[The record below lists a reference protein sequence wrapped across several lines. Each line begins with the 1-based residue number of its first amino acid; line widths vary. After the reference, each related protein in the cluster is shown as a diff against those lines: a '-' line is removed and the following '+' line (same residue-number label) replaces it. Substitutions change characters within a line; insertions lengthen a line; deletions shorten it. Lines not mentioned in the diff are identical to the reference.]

1 VHCVDDLQFGLAL
14 GGGGA
19 KGMAHLGVI
28 EVLNREGI
36 YFDSV
41 AGTSAG
47 AIMSAGY
54 AMGKSPDVLL
64 QLMLKK

>member
-1 VHCVDDLQFGLAL
+1 MLRGV
-14 GGGGA
+14 
-19 KGMAHLGVI
+19 AHLGVI

-64 QLMLKK
+64 QLMLK